1 MKIFCIGRNYS
12 EHIAELKNETP
23 EAPVLFMKS
32 NTAIN
37 PNGAR
42 WFLPEF
48 SQNMHY
54 ECELVLKIGKNGKHI
69 QPKFALQY
77 IDSITVGIDF
87 TARDLQE
94 NLKSKGLPWEI
105 AKAFDHSAIVGQF
118 IPLDSLDL
126 DNLSF
131 SLLKNETAVQ
141 NGNTKEMIHSSAQ
154 IISYISE
161 YFTLQKGDL
170 IFTGTPKGVGKVSI
184 GESYKGFIENQ
195 PLFEFKV
202 C

>member
-23 EAPVLFMKS
+23 DAPVLFMKP

-37 PNGAR
+37 PNKDR

-54 ECELVLKIGKNGKHI
+54 ECEIVLKIGKNGKHI

-77 IDSITVGIDF
+77 VEAITAGIDF
-87 TARDLQE
+87 TARDIQDQ
-94 NLKSKGLPWEI
+94 LKSKGLPWEI

-118 IPLDSLDL
+118 ITLDSLNL

-131 SLLKNETAVQ
+131 SLLKNDTAVQ

-195 PLFEFKV
+195 LLFEFKV

>member
-23 EAPVLFMKS
+23 DAPVLFMKP

-37 PNGAR
+37 PNKDR

-118 IPLDSLDL
+118 ITLDSLNL

-131 SLLKNETAVQ
+131 SLLKNDTEVQ
-141 NGNTKEMIHSSAQ
+141 NGNTKEMIHSSAK

-170 IFTGTPKGVGKVSI
+170 IFTGTPKGVGQVSI
-184 GESYKGFIENQ
+184 GDSYKGFIENQ
-195 PLFEFKV
+195 LLFEFKV

>member
-23 EAPVLFMKS
+23 EAPVLFMKP

-118 IPLDSLDL
+118 ITLDSLDL

-131 SLLKNETAVQ
+131 SLLKNETEVQ

-170 IFTGTPKGVGKVSI
+170 IFTGTPKGVGQVSI
-184 GESYKGFIENQ
+184 GDSYKGFIENQ
-195 PLFEFKV
+195 LLFEFKV

>member
-23 EAPVLFMKS
+23 EAPVLFMKPS
-32 NTAIN
+32 TAIN
-37 PNGAR
+37 PNKDR

-54 ECELVLKIGKNGKHI
+54 ECEIVLKIGKNGKHI

-77 IDSITVGIDF
+77 IEAISVGIDF
-87 TARDLQE
+87 TARDIQDQ
-94 NLKSKGLPWEI
+94 LKSKGLPWEI
-105 AKAFDHSAIVGQF
+105 AKAFDHSAVVGQF

-126 DNLSF
+126 DQLSF
-131 SLLKNETAVQ
+131 SLLKNETPVQ
-141 NGNTKEMIHSSAQ
+141 NGNTKDMMHSSAK

-170 IFTGTPKGVGKVSI
+170 IFTGTPKGVGQVSI
-184 GESYKGFIENQ
+184 GDSYKGFIENQ
-195 PLFEFKV
+195 LLFEFNV